1 MDSAKSDQKVNSG
14 LPVGKGAGFAGLA
27 VAATIVG
34 IGLLVCINAAI
45 YGYESFKDDIRTEER
60 AYLLVRAAY
69 HDDVDVVRG
78 LLRMGVDPNRMDAYS
93 NTALDVALYRHA
105 TSSVDVLRASGAVEG
120 LSEWRWLMEAYSFG
134 GGGQ

>member
-1 MDSAKSDQKVNSG
+1 MDSEKSDQKVNSG
-14 LPVGKGAGFAGLA
+14 LPVGKEAGFAGLA

-34 IGLLVCINAAI
+34 IGLLVCILAAI
-45 YGYESFKDDIRTEER
+45 YGYASFKEDIRIGER
-60 AYLLVRAAY
+60 SYLLVRAAY
-69 HDDVDVVRG
+69 HDDVDVVQG

-105 TSSVDVLRASGAVEG
+105 TASVDVLRASGAVEG

>member
-1 MDSAKSDQKVNSG
+1 MVDSG
-14 LPVGKGAGFAGLA
+14 FPVGRGAGLFGL
-27 VAATIVG
+27 VVGGTVVG
-34 IGLLVCINAAI
+34 IGFLACMWAVT

-69 HDDVDVVRG
+69 HDDVDVVQG

-105 TSSVDVLRASGAVEG
+105 TASVDVLRASGAVEG